1 MGGEVVFQ
9 LVVKRFVDK
18 RYGSTGAIKVAL
30 GCIALRHL
38 PTRGHLSA
46 LSARPVR
53 AGERLFAVPLL
64 WR

>member
-1 MGGEVVFQ
+1 MGVEVAFQ
-9 LVVKRFVDK
+9 LVVKRFIDR
-18 RYGSTGAIKVAL
+18 RYGRTGAIKVAL

-38 PTRGHLSA
+38 STKGHLSA

-64 WR
+64 RR